1 MASVVRER
9 TDLGQISELASTVR
23 TRKWEQRDRATH
35 MSNLAATVQD
45 LPESPWLGAA
55 LSAMSL
61 THAEHVHSEANVCL
75 WRSYLP
81 ADCVNK
87 MIAQG
92 WHLST

>member
-1 MASVVRER
+1 VLLTMPS
-9 TDLGQISELASTVR
+9 LAT
-23 TRKWEQRDRATH
+23 TA
-35 MSNLAATVQD
+35 QD

-61 THAEHVHSEANVCL
+61 THAEHMHSETNVCL